1 VNAVITIKEIAAQ
14 RPHLKDALG
23 LYEKVTEFNRLIG
36 EMSASALPSPGDI
49 CYPPSSIDPLIES
62 FSSVVDVP
70 MDILAP
76 LKEAMRLGQVDISS
90 LPFNETPAFSLPY
103 HEDELAGF
111 LFLIGRPFFLRLGSS
126 LNISSLFWEEGRCPV
141 CNAAPSL
148 SFLRQEE
155 GKVLSCS
162 YCSSRGTWHRIGC
175 PHCQNRDARELEIIE
190 VEQEKGFR
198 IDLCNECKS
207 YLKTMDEGLL
217 SEYTPEL
224 LDIISL
230 PLDILAQD
238 RGYKRR
244 SPNPIGMTKM
254 I

>member
-1 VNAVITIKEIAAQ
+1 MMTIEEITEQ
-14 RPHLKDALG
+14 RPYLKDALR
-23 LYEKVTEFNRLIG
+23 LYGKVAEFNRLIG
-36 EMSASALPSPGDI
+36 EMNAAALSAGDVS
-49 CYPPSSIDPLIES
+49 YPPGSIDPLFES
-62 FSSVVDVP
+62 FSSIFDVP

-76 LKEAMRLGQVDISS
+76 LKEAMKLGQVDLSR

-103 HEDELAGF
+103 HEDELTGL
-111 LFLIGRPFFLRLGSS
+111 LFLISRPFFLLLGNS
-126 LNISSLFWEEGRCPV
+126 LNVSAVFWEEGRCPV
-141 CNAAPSL
+141 CNAVPSL
-148 SFLRQEE
+148 AFIKEEE
-155 GKVLSCS
+155 GKTLSCS

-175 PHCQNRDARELEIIE
+175 PHCQSRDAKKLEIIE

-217 SEYTPEL
+217 GEYTPEL

-230 PLDILAQD
+230 PLDILAQG

-244 SPNPIGMTKM
+244 SPNPIGMIKM
-254 I
+254 T